1 MKKLA
6 VCISLAA
13 MLSVSAA
20 AFAAD
25 GTEADIYNRTEY
37 SVTDADAA
45 NYKTVLI
52 QNSNNEPVYIN
63 QASNGSFGTAT
74 TFFLKKSPEQG
85 TYTIKYGGAEGYQT
99 SKDFYVGADPVNAET
114 PMKEISN
121 GGTSMN
127 ADGTRNVGFRA
138 TVNAAMQY
146 KSVILKR
153 ESDNTYMGYDID
165 FDVSVSGDSGVVV
178 GVQINNIPEDVYET
192 GIEVSLSTKSV
203 EEYEKVSAEEAGG
216 AADEEI

>member
-25 GTEADIYNRTEY
+25 GTEEIYNRTDY

-52 QNSNNEPVYIN
+52 QNAESTPVYID
-63 QASNGSFGTAT
+63 QAAEDSFGTAT
-74 TFFLKKSPEQG
+74 KFFLKKSPEQG
-85 TYTIKYGGAEGYQT
+85 TYTIKYGGADGQPT
-99 SKDFYVGADPVNAET
+99 SKKFYIGADPVNAET
-114 PMKEISN
+114 LMNEIIN
-121 GGTSMN
+121 GGTSPN
-127 ADGTRNVGFRA
+127 ADGTINVGFTA
-138 TVNAAMQY
+138 TVSAEMQY

-153 ESDNTYMGYDID
+153 NSDGMCMGYDID
-165 FDVSVSGDSGVVV
+165 FNVSVSGESGVVV
-178 GVQINNIPEDVYET
+178 GVQINNIPEDVYEA

-203 EEYEKVSAEEAGG
+203 EEYETVSAEEAGG

>member
-25 GTEADIYNRTEY
+25 GTEEIYNRTEY

-52 QNSNNEPVYIN
+52 QNEKNTPVYID
-63 QASNGSFGTAT
+63 QADGDSFDTAT
-74 TFFLKKSPEQG
+74 KFFLKKSPEQG
-85 TYTIKYGGAEGYQT
+85 TYTIKYGGADGYQT

-114 PMKEISN
+114 PMEAIS
-121 GGTSMN
+121 GGGISTN
-127 ADGTRNVGFRA
+127 DDDTINVGFTA
-138 TVNAAMQY
+138 TVNAAMKY

-153 ESDNTYMGYDID
+153 KSDNTYMGYDID

>member
-25 GTEADIYNRTEY
+25 GTEEIYNRTDY

-52 QNSNNEPVYIN
+52 QNEENTPVYID
-63 QASNGSFGTAT
+63 QATGDSFGTAT

-85 TYTIKYGGAEGYQT
+85 TYTIKYGGADGQPT
-99 SKDFYVGADPVNAET
+99 SKRFYVGADPVNAET
-114 PMKEISN
+114 PMQAIS
-121 GGTSMN
+121 GGGISTN
-127 ADGTRNVGFRA
+127 DDGTINVGFKA
-138 TVNAAMQY
+138 TVSAEMKY

-153 ESDNTYMGYDID
+153 KSDNVYMGYNID
-165 FDVSVSGDSGVVV
+165 FDASVSGESGVVV
-178 GVQINNIPEDVYET
+178 GVQINNIPEDVYQD

-203 EEYEKVSAEEAGG
+203 EEYETVSAEEAGG

>member
-25 GTEADIYNRTEY
+25 GTEEIYNRTDY

-52 QNSNNEPVYIN
+52 QNEESTPVYID
-63 QASNGSFGTAT
+63 QATGDSFDTAT

-165 FDVSVSGDSGVVV
+165 FDVSVSGESGVVV
-178 GVQINNIPEDVYET
+178 GVQINNIPEDVYKA

-203 EEYEKVSAEEAGG
+203 EEYETVSAEEAGG
-216 AADEEI
+216 AVDEEI

>member
-99 SKDFYVGADPVNAET
+99 SKDFYVGADE
-114 PMKEISN
+114 
-121 GGTSMN
+121 
-127 ADGTRNVGFRA
+127 R
-138 TVNAAMQY
+138 
-146 KSVILKR
+146 
-153 ESDNTYMGYDID
+153 
-165 FDVSVSGDSGVVV
+165 
-178 GVQINNIPEDVYET
+178 
-192 GIEVSLSTKSV
+192 
-203 EEYEKVSAEEAGG
+203 
-216 AADEEI
+216 